1 MRTRRFLTTS
11 AAVLLMLAII
21 GSGFSYWVF
30 ANNSTNSD
38 TVYMQKDVTQLVAVG
53 NIAVA
58 DTFKVVFDQTADG
71 RRDYGSNVDL
81 GSHDSHNGITL
92 DFSTGTNKKATYTT
106 PAAGKDQIDGKIQY
120 KFTVKMTITQSLA
133 EYLKVEYTASS
144 DGWTLTDTTAAAGS
158 GTSEH
163 VYTFTAINKNEFD
176 WSNVT
181 ISYKDNKEPANV
193 GAYKAFKGIVE
204 SDTTNIIVKYNVTLE
219 AIG

>member
-71 RRDYGSNVDL
+71 RRDYGSDVDL

-106 PAAGKDQIDGKIQY
+106 PAAGKDQIDGKIQR
-120 KFTVKMTITQSLA
+120 KFTTEISVSNSLAAYIQIHTTQS
-133 EYLKVEYTASS
+133 E
-144 DGWTLTDTTAAAGS
+144 WTEIAADTTTQS
-158 GTSEH
+158 GVTVFKFYSISA
-163 VYTFTAINKNEFD
+163 TEFD

-193 GAYKAFKGIVE
+193 GAYNAFKGIVE